1 MAYNKFKIEH
11 LKTKLN
17 LTVVSEYW
25 LETTLEGF
33 PKDAILDSLL
43 LFRTNIFN
51 FLYSFLFVE
60 ERVTYKGQ
68 KHPSCPSAMRTKSL
82 PKFFI

>member
-1 MAYNKFKIEH
+1 MTYNKFKIEH

-25 LETTLEGF
+25 LETTLEAF

-43 LFRTNIFN
+43 SEAPKSFFRK
-51 FLYSFLFVE
+51 
-60 ERVTYKGQ
+60 R
-68 KHPSCPSAMRTKSL
+68 KSPL
-82 PKFFI
+82 